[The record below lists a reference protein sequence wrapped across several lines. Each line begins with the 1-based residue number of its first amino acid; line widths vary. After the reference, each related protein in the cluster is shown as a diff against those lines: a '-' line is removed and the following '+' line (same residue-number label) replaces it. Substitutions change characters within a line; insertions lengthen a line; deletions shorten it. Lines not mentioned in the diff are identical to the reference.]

1 MQPEGRARMVA
12 RSYLYVP
19 GDRREKLARARERG
33 ADGLVLDLEDAVAP
47 PAKDSAREVVAA
59 FLTGLTDEGAAAAP
73 PDASAPD
80 GPAPGAPPPAA
91 PHEFGPSGSTR
102 SGSTPHGSALGTSP
116 SATSNGPT
124 PAGPTPNG
132 AATTVST
139 ASAPNGTIFG
149 GPELWVRVNA
159 DRLDEDVPAVTLPSC
174 AGVWV
179 PKADPE
185 SLARVDALLTA
196 AERAAGLPAGVMR
209 VVPVIETARGLLAV
223 AEIARAPRVLRLGIG
238 EADLAAELGIRPG
251 RDRAELAPHRAA
263 LVVAS
268 AAAGLAAPIAPVET
282 DLSATGADLAATTR
296 ALLCEG
302 FRARTAIHPRQVPVI
317 NEVFTPSPAEIAAA
331 RDVVTRLGAA
341 NQSGTGVAVDA
352 RGRMID
358 EAVARSARE
367 VLGRAPAS

>member
-1 MQPEGRARMVA
+1 MVA

-47 PAKDSAREVVAA
+47 PAKDTAREVVAA
-59 FLTGLTDEGAAAAP
+59 FLAGLTGLAGLADEGAA
-73 PDASAPD
+73 ASAPD
-80 GPAPGAPPPAA
+80 GPAPGAPPPAT
-91 PHEFGPSGSTR
+91 PNEFGPSGSTWSGSTRSGSTR
-102 SGSTPHGSALGTSP
+102 SGSTPHGSALGTSSP
-116 SATSNGPT
+116 AASPGSASNGPT
-124 PAGPTPNG
+124 PAG
-132 AATTVST
+132 
-139 ASAPNGTIFG
+139 SAPNGS
-149 GPELWVRVNA
+149 ELWVRVNA
-159 DRLDEDVPAVTLPSC
+159 DRLDEDVPAVTSASC

-209 VVPVIETARGLLAV
+209 MVPVIETARGLLAV

-238 EADLAAELGIRPG
+238 EADLAAELGVRPG

-282 DLSATGADLAATTR
+282 DLSATRADLAASTR

-331 RDVVTRLGAA
+331 RDVVTRLRAA

>member
-1 MQPEGRARMVA
+1 MTEREVMEPEGRARMVA

-47 PAKDSAREVVAA
+47 PAKDTAREVVAA
-59 FLTGLTDEGAAAAP
+59 FLAGVTGLADKGAAAASP
-73 PDASAPD
+73 PGTSS
-80 GPAPGAPPPAA
+80 PATSN
-91 PHEFGPSGSTR
+91 EFGLNGSTR
-102 SGSTPHGSALGTSP
+102 SGSAPHGSALGTSP
-116 SATSNGPT
+116 PAASNGADS
-124 PAGPTPNG
+124 AG
-132 AATTVST
+132 
-139 ASAPNGTIFG
+139 SAPNGS
-149 GPELWVRVNA
+149 ELWVRVNA
-159 DRLDEDVPAVTLPSC
+159 DRLDEDVPAVTSASC

-185 SLARVDALLTA
+185 SLARVDALLSA

-238 EADLAAELGIRPG
+238 EADLAAELGVRPG